1 MHYQADVS
9 DTVYRYDGSFQGFL
23 CCVFESFARREIP
36 AAVCTPQTEQL
47 TLFALRDIPTDEQR
61 ARRVFAGVG
70 RLGGQLRYRLTT
82 AFLSAEPDKDL
93 TLLRFVRRAFEA
105 GPGAAQMLGD
115 PEIAAAWALER
126 AVNNEAH
133 LLLEFLRF
141 EERGGM
147 LGAVIHPKNRVLPL
161 LRAHF
166 CSRLPDESF
175 MIYDATHGV
184 AMLRRGDEVRYLEMQ
199 DYAPEP
205 DEAEENWQQL
215 WQGFFR
221 ALTIEERRNPRC
233 QRTHCPQTLLAGYV
247 RDAAG
252 PRPGKPSAGQ
262 WRETRAGRGYRT
274 KKKGRRPSPDAGT
287 RCGGE
292 NSRIARCRFWGGRC
306 RPPAQSSGRGM
317 IRKQKAPPPP
327 AWDGKRGLGRKMRAG
342 TGGAGRQGRKVP
354 PIYPPRR
361 GQNGWPAGNAGRLS
375 GQSLAQ
381 RPALGFGAVIG
392 GAVADSRPR

>member
-147 LGAVIHPKNRVLPL
+147 LGAVIHPKNRSCRCCARISAAACRTNPL
-161 LRAHF
+161 
-166 CSRLPDESF
+166 
-175 MIYDATHGV
+175 
-184 AMLRRGDEVRYLEMQ
+184 
-199 DYAPEP
+199 
-205 DEAEENWQQL
+205 
-215 WQGFFR
+215 
-221 ALTIEERRNPRC
+221 
-233 QRTHCPQTLLAGYV
+233 
-247 RDAAG
+247 
-252 PRPGKPSAGQ
+252 
-262 WRETRAGRGYRT
+262 
-274 KKKGRRPSPDAGT
+274 
-287 RCGGE
+287 
-292 NSRIARCRFWGGRC
+292 
-306 RPPAQSSGRGM
+306 
-317 IRKQKAPPPP
+317 
-327 AWDGKRGLGRKMRAG
+327 
-342 TGGAGRQGRKVP
+342 
-354 PIYPPRR
+354 
-361 GQNGWPAGNAGRLS
+361 
-375 GQSLAQ
+375 
-381 RPALGFGAVIG
+381 
-392 GAVADSRPR
+392 

>member
-47 TLFALRDIPTDEQR
+47 TLFALRDIPTDEKR

-133 LLLEFLRF
+133 LLLEFLHF

-221 ALTIEERRNPRC
+221 ALTIEERRNPQC
-233 QRTHCPQTLLAGYV
+233 QRTHCPKRFWPDMCEMRQPPNQANRLQGNGGRPALAV
-247 RDAAG
+247 A
-252 PRPGKPSAGQ
+252 P
-262 WRETRAGRGYRT
+262 
-274 KKKGRRPSPDAGT
+274 
-287 RCGGE
+287 GGE
-292 NSRIARCRFWGGRC
+292 NG
-306 RPPAQSSGRGM
+306 
-317 IRKQKAPPPP
+317 KAAFP
-327 AWDGKRGLGRKMRAG
+327 
-342 TGGAGRQGRKVP
+342 
-354 PIYPPRR
+354 
-361 GQNGWPAGNAGRLS
+361 
-375 GQSLAQ
+375 
-381 RPALGFGAVIG
+381 
-392 GAVADSRPR
+392 

>member
-205 DEAEENWQQL
+205 NEAEENWQQL

-233 QRTHCPQTLLAGYV
+233 QRTHCP
-247 RDAAG
+247 
-252 PRPGKPSAGQ
+252 K
-262 WRETRAGRGYRT
+262 
-274 KKKGRRPSPDAGT
+274 
-287 RCGGE
+287 
-292 NSRIARCRFWGGRC
+292 RFWPDMCEMRQPPGRANRLQADGG
-306 RPPAQSSGRGM
+306 
-317 IRKQKAPPPP
+317 
-327 AWDGKRGLGRKMRAG
+327 
-342 TGGAGRQGRKVP
+342 
-354 PIYPPRR
+354 
-361 GQNGWPAGNAGRLS
+361 
-375 GQSLAQ
+375 
-381 RPALGFGAVIG
+381 RPALAGVPDKEKGKAAF
-392 GAVADSRPR
+392 P